1 MDIISGETLK
11 TLMNKQ
17 VGLCLSLYMPT
28 IRKGAES
35 QQQNQIRFKNLVR
48 KSEEQLLASD
58 LRPSEV
64 KYFMAPVQEIVG
76 DAPFWRSQG
85 EGLALFLSPD
95 VFRYY
100 RLPYRFSELVVVS
113 DRFHLRPLLPIIGR
127 DMEFFILAISQRSV
141 RLFECTPDR
150 ALEVKLKGMPQN
162 IDDALKHDTVEK
174 RLQLHTG
181 SVDTKTNIL
190 QYFKIVDKGLR
201 EHLRD
206 RRAPLVFAGVDY
218 LFPLYREANTCASLV
233 EKPIA
238 GNPEGLSGEELL
250 ELARPVVAM
259 LHERKKTDAVAQY
272 RQKAGTGLASHD
284 IREIIP
290 ASRHGRI
297 GTLLIAD
304 GVHQWG
310 AYDEST
316 DKIYVSDELKP
327 GCEDLLDRAAIQTI
341 LANGTVYG
349 MRPEEIPEKAPLAAI
364 FRY

>member
-1 MDIISGETLK
+1 MDIISGETLR

-17 VGLCLSLYMPT
+17 VGLCLSIYMPA

-35 QQQNQIRFKNLVR
+35 QQQNQIRFRNLIR

-64 KYFMAPVQEIVG
+64 KYFMAPAQEIVG
-76 DAPFWRSQG
+76 DAPFWRNQG

-100 RLPYRFSELVVVS
+100 RLAYYFSELVVVS
-113 DRFHLRPLLPIIGR
+113 DRFHLRPLLPIIGS
-127 DMEFFILAISQRSV
+127 DMEFLILAISQRSV
-141 RLFECTPDR
+141 RLFDCTPHR
-150 ALEVKLKGMPQN
+150 ISEVSLKGMPQN
-162 IDDALKHDTVEK
+162 IDDALKLDTVEK
-174 RLQLHTG
+174 HLQLHTG
-181 SVDTKTNIL
+181 SIDTKANIM
-190 QYFKIVDKGLR
+190 QYFKIVDKKLR
-201 EHLRD
+201 EHVKDKRT
-206 RRAPLVFAGVDY
+206 PLVFAGVDY
-218 LFPLYREANTCASLV
+218 LFPLYRDANTCASLV
-233 EKPIA
+233 EKPLA
-238 GNPEGLSGEELL
+238 GNPEGLSSEELL
-250 ELARPVVAM
+250 ELARPVVNI
-259 LHERKKTDAVAQY
+259 LNEKKKADAVAQY

-284 IREIIP
+284 IREIVP

-297 GTLLIAD
+297 GTLLMAD

-316 DKIYVSDELKP
+316 GKIYVSDELKP
-327 GCEDLLDRAAIQTI
+327 GYEDLLDRAAIQTI

-349 MRPEEIPEKAPLAAI
+349 MKPDEMPEKAPLAAI